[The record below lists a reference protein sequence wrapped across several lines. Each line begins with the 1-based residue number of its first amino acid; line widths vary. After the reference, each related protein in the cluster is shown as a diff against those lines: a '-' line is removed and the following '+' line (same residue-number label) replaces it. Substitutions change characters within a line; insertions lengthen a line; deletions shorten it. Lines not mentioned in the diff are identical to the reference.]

1 VLCEIKRLC
10 SKRDERECLMRKVV
24 ARIFDYS
31 VDGVISEEGTEFF
44 QYCRD
49 LPDDPAQVARTLS
62 FYEQADLHIMG
73 RVHYQGMAQYF
84 PTAVD
89 HPYAAALLA
98 ARKIVFSSTL
108 QTAGD
113 LANSTINSGDL
124 AEEIHKLKQDGD
136 GYIAAHGGVRFWRSL
151 MRLDLIDEYRV
162 TVFPYLAVKGP
173 RLFDDLEKPRQ
184 LGLVSSTAFGNGT
197 LELAYRPHR

>member
-1 VLCEIKRLC
+1 MNK
-10 SKRDERECLMRKVV
+10 ERPVRKVV

-31 VDGVISEEGTEFF
+31 LDGVISEEGTEFF

-49 LPDDPAQVARTLS
+49 LPDDPAQEAHTLS
-62 FYEQADLHIMG
+62 LYEGADLHLMG

-89 HPYAAALLA
+89 HPYAPALLA

-108 QTAGD
+108 HSAD
-113 LANSTINSGDL
+113 ELANTTINSGDL
-124 AEEIHKLKQDGD
+124 AEEIRKLKRDGD
-136 GYIAAHGGVRFWRSL
+136 GDIVAHGGIRFWLSL

-162 TVFPYLAVKGP
+162 TVFPYVAVKGR
-173 RLFDDLEKPRQ
+173 RLFDDLEKSRQ
-184 LGLVSSTAFGNGT
+184 LELVSSTAFGNGT
-197 LELAYRPHR
+197 VELAYSPRR